1 MRWEERRSEGEWSGV
16 DQTWVVKTFEGIAQ
30 FGKGERGFSRLVF
43 GEAEWAA
50 VEYVSGLMREVGLR
64 VRMDAFGNVIGR
76 LEGQTPEAPAVAT
89 GSHLDT
95 VPEGGNFD
103 GVVGV
108 VAGLAAIR
116 RLKTRGPLRHP
127 VELIVFRG
135 EESSRFSIATMGSKA
150 MAGMA
155 RPEAWRGLRDLDG
168 VSLAQTLAAGGLD
181 LERIPEA
188 VRRPEE
194 FRAFVE
200 MHIEQGPVLEE
211 AGIPIGVVEAI
222 AAPTRLKLTVEGMA
236 SHSGTTPMGKRVD
249 ALVSAAQ
256 IVLAVQ
262 DEAAKR
268 AERKIVGT
276 VGVMKVHPGAMNV
289 VPGRV
294 EMWVDIRGI
303 DAEAI
308 AATARAIREAGA
320 RIADREGTRLRL
332 ETLSIDIPVPMDPMI
347 IGAIETACRSVG
359 VAYLRMPSGAGHDA
373 MNMAKLAPAGM
384 IFIPCRRGVSH
395 NPDEYAA
402 PEDVLKGID
411 VLTETL
417 AALAS

>member
-1 MRWEERRSEGEWSGV
+1 M
-16 DQTWVVKTFEGIAQ
+16 DKAWVVATLDGIAR

-43 GEAEWAA
+43 GEAEWGA
-50 VEYVSGLMREVGLR
+50 VEYETGLMREADLA
-64 VRMDAFGNVIGR
+64 VRTDAFGNVIGR
-76 LEGQTPEAPAVAT
+76 LEGHEPGASVVAT
-89 GSHLDT
+89 GSHVDT

-108 VAGLAAIR
+108 IAGLGALM
-116 RLKTRGPLRHP
+116 RLKARGLPRRP
-127 VELIVFRG
+127 VEVMVFRG
-135 EESSRFSIATMGSKA
+135 EESARFSVHTMGSKV
-150 MAGMA
+150 MAGIA
-155 RPEAWRGLRDLDG
+155 SVEAWRKLQDHGG
-168 VSLAQTLAAGGLD
+168 TTLAHALATRGLD

-188 VRRPEE
+188 ARRPEE
-194 FRAFVE
+194 FKAFVE

-222 AAPTRLKLTVEGMA
+222 AGPVRLKISVEGAA
-236 SHSGTTPMGKRVD
+236 SHSGTTPMGKRRD

-256 IVLAVQ
+256 VVLAVQ
-262 DEAAKR
+262 NEAAKR
-268 AERKIVGT
+268 AERRIVGT
-276 VGVMKVHPGAMNV
+276 VGVIKVHPGAMNV

-303 DAEAI
+303 DAEDV
-308 AATARAIREAGA
+308 AATARAVREAAA
-320 RIADREGTRLRL
+320 RIADREGTRIQP
-332 ETLSIDIPVPMDPMI
+332 ETLSTDAPVPMDPDVI
-347 IGAIETACRSVG
+347 QTIEAACRRVG
-359 VAYLRMPSGAGHDA
+359 VAYRRMPSGAGHDA

-402 PEDVLKGID
+402 PEDILAGID

-417 AALAS
+417 ATLAG

>member
-1 MRWEERRSEGEWSGV
+1 M
-16 DQTWVVKTFEGIAQ
+16 DKAWVVATLDGIAR

-43 GEAEWAA
+43 GEAEWGA
-50 VEYVSGLMREVGLR
+50 VEYVTGLMREAGLA
-64 VRMDAFGNVIGR
+64 VRTDAFGNVIGR
-76 LEGQTPEAPAVAT
+76 LEGREPGAPVVAT
-89 GSHLDT
+89 GSHVDT

-108 VAGLAAIR
+108 IAGLGALM
-116 RLKTRGPLRHP
+116 RLKARGLLRRP
-127 VELIVFRG
+127 VEVMLFRG
-135 EESSRFSIATMGSKA
+135 EESSRFSIHTMGSKVMVGIA
-150 MAGMA
+150 SL
-155 RPEAWRGLRDLDG
+155 EAWRKLQDHGG
-168 VSLAQTLAAGGLD
+168 ATLAQALATRGLD

-194 FRAFVE
+194 FKAFVE

-211 AGIPIGVVEAI
+211 AGIPIGVVEVI
-222 AAPTRLKLTVEGMA
+222 AGPVRLKINVEGMA
-236 SHSGTTPMGKRVD
+236 SHSGATPMGKRRD

-256 IVLAVQ
+256 VVLAVQ

-268 AERKIVGT
+268 AERRIVGT

-303 DAEAI
+303 DAEDI
-308 AATARAIREAGA
+308 AATARAVREAAA
-320 RIADREGTRLRL
+320 RIADREGTRIQM
-332 ETLSIDIPVPMDPMI
+332 ETLSTDSPVPMDSDVI
-347 IGAIETACRSVG
+347 RTIEAACRRAG
-359 VAYLRMPSGAGHDA
+359 VAYRRMPSGAGHDA
-373 MNMAKLAPAGM
+373 MNMAKLAPSGM

-402 PEDVLKGID
+402 PEDILTGID

-417 AALAS
+417 AALAV

>member
-1 MRWEERRSEGEWSGV
+1 M
-16 DQTWVVKTFEGIAQ
+16 DKAWVVATLDGIAR

-43 GEAEWAA
+43 GEAEWGA
-50 VEYVSGLMREVGLR
+50 VEYVTGLMREAGLA
-64 VRMDAFGNVIGR
+64 VRTDAFGNVIGR
-76 LEGQTPEAPAVAT
+76 LEGREPGAPVVAT
-89 GSHLDT
+89 GSHVDT

-108 VAGLAAIR
+108 IAGLGALM
-116 RLKTRGPLRHP
+116 RLKARGLLRRP
-127 VELIVFRG
+127 VEVMVFRG
-135 EESSRFSIATMGSKA
+135 EESARFSIHTMGSKV
-150 MAGMA
+150 MAGIA
-155 RPEAWRGLRDLDG
+155 SVEAWRKLQDHGG
-168 VSLAQTLAAGGLD
+168 ATLAQALATRGLD

-194 FRAFVE
+194 FKAFVE
-200 MHIEQGPVLEE
+200 VHIEQGPVLEE

-222 AAPTRLKLTVEGMA
+222 AGPVRLKINVEGTA
-236 SHSGTTPMGKRVD
+236 SHSGTTPMGKRRD

-256 IVLAVQ
+256 VVLAVQ

-268 AERKIVGT
+268 AERRIVGT

-303 DAEAI
+303 DAEDI
-308 AATARAIREAGA
+308 AATARAVREAAA
-320 RIADREGTRLRL
+320 RIADREGTRIQL
-332 ETLSIDIPVPMDPMI
+332 ETLSTDTPVPMDSDVI
-347 IGAIETACRSVG
+347 RTIEAACRRAG
-359 VAYLRMPSGAGHDA
+359 VAYRRMPSGAGHDA

-402 PEDVLKGID
+402 PEDILTGID

>member
-1 MRWEERRSEGEWSGV
+1 L
-16 DQTWVVKTFEGIAQ
+16 DGIAR

-43 GEAEWAA
+43 GEAEWGA
-50 VEYVSGLMREVGLR
+50 VEYVTGLMREAGLA
-64 VRMDAFGNVIGR
+64 VRTDAFGNVIGR
-76 LEGQTPEAPAVAT
+76 LEGREPGAPVVAT
-89 GSHLDT
+89 GSHVDT

-108 VAGLAAIR
+108 IAGLGALM
-116 RLKTRGPLRHP
+116 RLKARGLLRRP
-127 VELIVFRG
+127 VEVMVFRG
-135 EESSRFSIATMGSKA
+135 EESARFSIHTMGSKV
-150 MAGMA
+150 MAGIA
-155 RPEAWRGLRDLDG
+155 SLEAWRKLQDHGG
-168 VSLAQTLAAGGLD
+168 ATLAQALATRGLD

-194 FRAFVE
+194 FKAFVE

-222 AAPTRLKLTVEGMA
+222 AGPVRLKISVEGTA
-236 SHSGTTPMGKRVD
+236 SHSGTTPMGKRRD

-256 IVLAVQ
+256 VVLAVQ

-268 AERKIVGT
+268 AERRIVGT
-276 VGVMKVHPGAMNV
+276 VGVMKVHPGAINV

-303 DAEAI
+303 DSEDI
-308 AATARAIREAGA
+308 AATARAVREAAA
-320 RIADREGTRLRL
+320 RIADREGTRIQL
-332 ETLSIDIPVPMDPMI
+332 ETLSTDTPVPMDSDVI
-347 IGAIETACRSVG
+347 RTIEAACRLTG
-359 VAYLRMPSGAGHDA
+359 VAYRRMPSGAGHDA

-402 PEDVLKGID
+402 PEDILTGID

-417 AALAS
+417 AALAV

>member
-1 MRWEERRSEGEWSGV
+1 M
-16 DQTWVVKTFEGIAQ
+16 DKAWVVATLDGIAR

-43 GEAEWAA
+43 GEAEWGA
-50 VEYVSGLMREVGLR
+50 VEYVTGLMREADLA
-64 VRMDAFGNVIGR
+64 VRTDAFGNVIGR
-76 LEGQTPEAPAVAT
+76 LEGREPGAPVVAT
-89 GSHLDT
+89 GSHVDT

-108 VAGLAAIR
+108 IAGLGALM
-116 RLKTRGPLRHP
+116 RLKARGLLRRP
-127 VELIVFRG
+127 VEVMVFRG
-135 EESSRFSIATMGSKA
+135 EESARFSIHTMGSKV
-150 MAGMA
+150 MAGIA
-155 RPEAWRGLRDLDG
+155 SVEAWRKVQDHGG
-168 VSLAQTLAAGGLD
+168 ATLAQALATRGLD

-194 FRAFVE
+194 FKAFVE

-222 AAPTRLKLTVEGMA
+222 AGPVRLKINVEGMA
-236 SHSGTTPMGKRVD
+236 SHSGTTPMGKRRD

-256 IVLAVQ
+256 VVLAVQ

-268 AERKIVGT
+268 AERRIVGT

-303 DAEAI
+303 DAEDI
-308 AATARAIREAGA
+308 AATARAVREAAA
-320 RIADREGTRLRL
+320 RIADREGTRIQL
-332 ETLSIDIPVPMDPMI
+332 ETLSTDSPVPMDSDVI
-347 IGAIETACRSVG
+347 RTIEAACRRAG
-359 VAYLRMPSGAGHDA
+359 VAYRRMPSGAGHDA

-402 PEDVLKGID
+402 PEDILTGID

-417 AALAS
+417 AALAV

>member
-1 MRWEERRSEGEWSGV
+1 M
-16 DQTWVVKTFEGIAQ
+16 DKAWVVATLDGIAR

-43 GEAEWAA
+43 GEAEWGA
-50 VEYVSGLMREVGLR
+50 VEYVTGLMREADLA
-64 VRMDAFGNVIGR
+64 VRTDAFGNVIGR
-76 LEGQTPEAPAVAT
+76 LEGREPGAPVVAT
-89 GSHLDT
+89 GSHVDT

-108 VAGLAAIR
+108 IAGLGALM
-116 RLKTRGPLRHP
+116 RLKARGLLRRP
-127 VELIVFRG
+127 VEVMVFRG
-135 EESSRFSIATMGSKA
+135 EESARFSIHTMGSKV
-150 MAGMA
+150 MAGIA
-155 RPEAWRGLRDLDG
+155 SVEAWRKVQDHGG
-168 VSLAQTLAAGGLD
+168 TTLAQALATRGLD

-194 FRAFVE
+194 FKAFVE

-222 AAPTRLKLTVEGMA
+222 AGPVRLKISVEGTA
-236 SHSGTTPMGKRVD
+236 SHSGTTPMGKRRD

-256 IVLAVQ
+256 VVLAVQ

-268 AERKIVGT
+268 AERRIVGT

-303 DAEAI
+303 DAEDI
-308 AATARAIREAGA
+308 AATARAVREAAA
-320 RIADREGTRLRL
+320 RIADREGTRIQL
-332 ETLSIDIPVPMDPMI
+332 ETLSTDTPVPMDSDVI
-347 IGAIETACRSVG
+347 RTIEAACRRAG
-359 VAYLRMPSGAGHDA
+359 VAYRRMPSGAGHDA

-402 PEDVLKGID
+402 PEDILTGID

-417 AALAS
+417 AALAV

>member
-1 MRWEERRSEGEWSGV
+1 M
-16 DQTWVVKTFEGIAQ
+16 DKAWVVATLDGIAR

-43 GEAEWAA
+43 GEAEWGA
-50 VEYVSGLMREVGLR
+50 VEYVTGLMREADLA
-64 VRMDAFGNVIGR
+64 VRTDAFGNVIGR
-76 LEGQTPEAPAVAT
+76 LEGREPDASVVAT
-89 GSHLDT
+89 GSHVDT

-108 VAGLAAIR
+108 IAGLGALM
-116 RLKTRGPLRHP
+116 RLKDRGLLRRP
-127 VELIVFRG
+127 VEVMVFRG
-135 EESSRFSIATMGSKA
+135 EESARFSIHTMGSKV
-150 MAGMA
+150 MAGIA
-155 RPEAWRGLRDLDG
+155 GVEAWRTLQDHGG
-168 VSLAQTLAAGGLD
+168 TTLAQALAARGLD

-194 FRAFVE
+194 FKAFVE

-222 AAPTRLKLTVEGMA
+222 AGPVRLKISVEGTA
-236 SHSGTTPMGKRVD
+236 SHSGTTPMGKRRD

-256 IVLAVQ
+256 VVLAVQ

-268 AERKIVGT
+268 AERRIVGT
-276 VGVMKVHPGAMNV
+276 VGVMKIHPGAMNV

-303 DAEAI
+303 DAEDVAT
-308 AATARAIREAGA
+308 TARAVREAAA
-320 RIADREGTRLRL
+320 RIADREGTRIQL
-332 ETLSIDIPVPMDPMI
+332 ETLSTDAPVPMDSDVI
-347 IGAIETACRSVG
+347 RTIEAACRRAG
-359 VAYLRMPSGAGHDA
+359 VAYRRMPSGAGHDA

-402 PEDVLKGID
+402 PEDILTGID

-417 AALAS
+417 AVLAS

>member
-1 MRWEERRSEGEWSGV
+1 M
-16 DQTWVVKTFEGIAQ
+16 DKAWVVATLDGIAR

-43 GEAEWAA
+43 GEAEWGA
-50 VEYVSGLMREVGLR
+50 VEYVTGLMREADLA
-64 VRMDAFGNVIGR
+64 VRTDAFGNVIGR
-76 LEGQTPEAPAVAT
+76 LEGREPGASVVAT
-89 GSHLDT
+89 GSHVDT

-108 VAGLAAIR
+108 IAGLGALM
-116 RLKTRGPLRHP
+116 RLKARGLLRHP
-127 VELIVFRG
+127 VEAMVFRG
-135 EESSRFSIATMGSKA
+135 EESARFSIHTMGSKV
-150 MAGMA
+150 MAGIA
-155 RPEAWRGLRDLDG
+155 SVEAWRKLQDHGG
-168 VSLAQTLAAGGLD
+168 TTLAQALAARGLD

-188 VRRPEE
+188 VRRPDE
-194 FRAFVE
+194 FKAFVE

-222 AAPTRLKLTVEGMA
+222 AGPVRLKISVEGTA
-236 SHSGTTPMGKRVD
+236 SHSGTTPMGKRRD

-256 IVLAVQ
+256 VVLAVQ

-268 AERKIVGT
+268 AERRIVGT

-303 DAEAI
+303 DAEDV
-308 AATARAIREAGA
+308 AATARAVREAAA
-320 RIADREGTRLRL
+320 RIADREGTRIRL
-332 ETLSIDIPVPMDPMI
+332 ETLSTDTPVPMDSDVI
-347 IGAIETACRSVG
+347 QTIEAACRRVG
-359 VAYLRMPSGAGHDA
+359 VAYRRMPSGAGHDA

-402 PEDVLKGID
+402 PEDILTGID

-417 AALAS
+417 AALAG